1 MKRWVNH
8 PRTIVALLLLTV
20 AVGSL
25 AVLLADGSESV
36 PVVNVPPSTATST
49 QAPLADRSEEVPAT
63 LVPIVTPTQV
73 RLPITEPRE
82 RIETAS
88 VPVGDPPTLER
99 KPPLTMQEKEDASR
113 IVQVSGI
120 VERINGGQ
128 GWMATRVY
136 RTIIAGRDGIQ
147 FDAIWDE
154 PVDSAGPWTLLQCT
168 GTLRVESSARWRDV
182 TRLVIWVDTQEDS
195 VAGYAVI
202 SEPEDVLQPAIDNA
216 QSLTDIIRAYST
228 LTGRL
233 LYVGPS
239 ALSPPRAILCESG
252 TYYRD

>member
-1 MKRWVNH
+1 M
-8 PRTIVALLLLTV
+8 
-20 AVGSL
+20 
-25 AVLLADGSESV
+25 
-36 PVVNVPPSTATST
+36 
-49 QAPLADRSEEVPAT
+49 
-63 LVPIVTPTQV
+63 
-73 RLPITEPRE
+73 
-82 RIETAS
+82 
-88 VPVGDPPTLER
+88 PVGGPPTLER
-99 KPPLTMQEKEDASR
+99 KPPLTIQEKEDAVR
-113 IVQVSGI
+113 IVQVWGI

-154 PVDSAGPWTLLQCT
+154 PVDSAGPWALLQCT

-202 SEPEDVLQPAIDNA
+202 SEPEDVPQPAIDNA

>member
-8 PRTIVALLLLTV
+8 PRTVVALLLLTV

-25 AVLLADGSESV
+25 AVLLADGSEAV
-36 PVVNVPPSTATST
+36 PAVYVPPSTATST

-99 KPPLTMQEKEDASR
+99 KPPLTMQEKEDAVR

-202 SEPEDVLQPAIDNA
+202 SEPEDVPQPAIDNA
-216 QSLTDIIRAYST
+216 PSLTDIIRANST

-239 ALSPPRAILCESG
+239 VLSPPRAILCESG

>member
-1 MKRWVNH
+1 MVGGGVNGASIAMH
-8 PRTIVALLLLTV
+8 LARIGAGRVLLLEK
-20 AVGSL
+20 GHL
-25 AVLLADGSESV
+25 ASGASG
-36 PVVNVPPSTATST
+36 
-49 QAPLADRSEEVPAT
+49 RSGAGAASDH
-63 LVPIVTPTQV
+63 
-73 RLPITEPRE
+73 RAPRE
-82 RIETAS
+82 NRDRLCAR
-88 VPVGDPPTLER
+88 GGAPTLER
-99 KPPLTMQEKEDASR
+99 KAPLTMQEEEGAVR
-113 IVQVSGI
+113 IAQASGI

-136 RTIIAGRDGIQ
+136 RTIIAGREGIQ
-147 FDAIWDE
+147 IDAIWDE

-202 SEPEDVLQPAIDNA
+202 SELEDDPQPAIDNT

-252 TYYRD
+252 TFYQD